1 MKKEVKV
8 DNDFS
13 SIDWNANNYFIN
25 NNKDFS
31 KKTSNDY
38 NDNDINKSSNN
49 VNNNINNPKKT
60 KKNKRKKN
68 KKKKNININ
77 NNNNNNNNNNFQ
89 NINNNN
95 NNINNNFNSEIYY
108 FKDPQ
113 NINNNTLLKGNMLN
127 YNSNIKFPFT
137 NNNNI
142 SLQNSFFVNNQNNI
156 NNLNPLNNSFNFNI
170 NNNISYT
177 YININNPNSNNINN
191 NYIIPYNN
199 NNSNKNS
206 MILSQLNFMNKN
218 FNFYNKTKSLDSP
231 RNKIHF
237 ENILRQKDK
246 RTTIIIRHIPNK
258 YSIKLLTDELNV
270 NYKDKYDLIYLPID
284 SINLCNLGFGFI
296 NFTFNMHIISFYDEY
311 YGKKWLKFNSEKH
324 CELAYAKIQGKESL
338 LKHVKQNSNYNND
351 KGVPI
356 YYLKNN
362 VQPTLV
368 KLPSKY
374 LAAFL
379 NFYPYAKYKN
389 ENGYFIVESF

>member
-1 MKKEVKV
+1 
-8 DNDFS
+8 
-13 SIDWNANNYFIN
+13 
-25 NNKDFS
+25 
-31 KKTSNDY
+31 
-38 NDNDINKSSNN
+38 
-49 VNNNINNPKKT
+49 
-60 KKNKRKKN
+60 
-68 KKKKNININ
+68 
-77 NNNNNNNNNNFQ
+77 
-89 NINNNN
+89 
-95 NNINNNFNSEIYY
+95 
-108 FKDPQ
+108 
-113 NINNNTLLKGNMLN
+113 
-127 YNSNIKFPFT
+127 
-137 NNNNI
+137 
-142 SLQNSFFVNNQNNI
+142 
-156 NNLNPLNNSFNFNI
+156 LNNSFNFNI

-191 NYIIPYNN
+191 NNYIIPYNN
-199 NNSNKNS
+199 NNNNKNS

-218 FNFYNKTKSLDSP
+218 FNFYNKKKSLDSP

-351 KGVPI
+351 TGVPI